1 MYARATKA
9 EKQLAAGKRVFKLAT
24 RGIKKLAAREIVV
37 KRVFNAP
44 IYGHMRAQAP
54 KTEAMAW
61 PTEVMPSLTEAKP
74 CQAQTIGLVK
84 AASPC
89 ENACMQE

>member
-9 EKQLAAGKRVFKLAT
+9 DKQLAAGKRVFKLAPT
-24 RGIKKLAAREIVV
+24 GIRKLAAREIV

-44 IYGHMRAQAP
+44 IYGPMRAQAP
-54 KTEAMAW
+54 KTEAMAR

-74 CQAQTIGLVK
+74 CQT
-84 AASPC
+84 
-89 ENACMQE
+89 